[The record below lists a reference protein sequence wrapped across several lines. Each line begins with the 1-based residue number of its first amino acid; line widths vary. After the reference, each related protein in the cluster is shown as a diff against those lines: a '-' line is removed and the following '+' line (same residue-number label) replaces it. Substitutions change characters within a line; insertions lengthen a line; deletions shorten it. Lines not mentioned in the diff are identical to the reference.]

1 MSKKTLSQS
10 LITSVRELDKINNI
24 EVELKGNLQKI
35 LKDPVAWA
43 EEQSEKAIMENTD
56 KYLQAKKLGKD
67 FWNEVKRIS

>member
-1 MSKKTLSQS
+1 
-10 LITSVRELDKINNI
+10 
-24 EVELKGNLQKI
+24 LQKI

>member
-43 EEQSEKAIMENTD
+43 EEQSEKAIMENTLATL
-56 KYLQAKKLGKD
+56 K
-67 FWNEVKRIS
+67 